1 LKNKMILSVFVL
13 LPLLGS
19 CVSSA
24 NGFAG
29 TLIGTWTNY
38 SSDYASIITIK
49 IVENR
54 MSYQIGKTGD
64 RKIYEIAFNKLISY
78 KKNGRNFELVFFNE
92 YYNENVKWIFSKD
105 YRLGLESQ
113 KYIMK
118 NEGAILFKMVFI
130 DRGQTDNEQYSLLW
144 RVDTV
149 KD

>member
-1 LKNKMILSVFVL
+1 MILFVFVL

-24 NGFAG
+24 NGFNG
-29 TLIGTWTNY
+29 TMIGKWTNY

-54 MSYQIGKTGD
+54 MSYQIGETGD
-64 RKIYEIAFNKLISY
+64 RKMYEIAFNMLISY
-78 KKNGRNFELVFFNE
+78 KENGRNFELVFFNE

-113 KYIMK
+113 QYIMN
-118 NEGAILFKMVFI
+118 NEDVILFKMVFI
-130 DRGQTDNEQYSLLW
+130 DRGQTDNEKYSLLW
-144 RVDTV
+144 RVDSV